1 MTKALNHYFPVLD
14 DGFCALKGFMG
25 TDDEIEQ
32 AARVSYGKGTRKV
45 SDTKNLL
52 RYLLRHHHTTP
63 FEMGELKFH
72 IRAPIYVI
80 RQWHRHRTWSYNEY
94 SGRYSEMIDSMEK
107 TAPDKWRGQSGSN
120 KQGSEGFLPL
130 DDFELRDEEDH
141 PDGGPAFTRYDG
153 GKTLSEDEQ
162 ELQENLT
169 YHYQRRLESGVAKE
183 QARKDLPVS
192 NYTEM
197 YAKVDL
203 KNLFGFL
210 RLRCDSQA
218 QWEIRQYANIMA
230 GAVQQLFPISFE
242 AWYDYHYMAS
252 SFTRLD
258 KLMLNFHMRELEE
271 GLHREGMSYDAYA
284 EEIGMGKRELAEFWD
299 KLTPPDEQDFSLDF
313 SKEYQ
318 IGKKNG

>member
-1 MTKALNHYFPVLD
+1 MTQALNHYFSVLD

-45 SDTKNLL
+45 SDTRNLL

-107 TAPDKWRGQSGSN
+107 TDPSRWRLQSGSN
-120 KQGSEGFLPL
+120 KQGSDGFLKSQGNT
-130 DDFELRDEEDH
+130 FE
-141 PDGGPAFTRYDG
+141 PDGG
-153 GKTLSEDEQ
+153 TLSRQESNLHEDIREV
-162 ELQENLT
+162 
-169 YHYQRRLESGVAKE
+169 YQDRLDAGVAKE

-210 RLRCDSQA
+210 RLRCDSHA

-230 GAVQQLFPISFE
+230 GAVKELFPISFE
-242 AWYDYHYMAS
+242 AWYDYHYTAS

-258 KLMLNFHMRELEE
+258 KLMLDFHMKEITEN
-271 GLHREGMSYDAYA
+271 LHRESRGHDDYA
-284 EEIGMGKRELAEFWD
+284 EEIGMGKRELDEFWQ
-299 KLTPPDEQDFSLDF
+299 KIEPVEPQDFSLNF
-313 SKEYQ
+313 NNTYEVKE
-318 IGKKNG
+318 GVE

>member
-1 MTKALNHYFPVLD
+1 MTKVLNHYFPVLD

-32 AARVSYGKGTRKV
+32 AARVSYGKGTRQV

-107 TAPDKWRGQSGSN
+107 TDPSKWREQSGSN
-120 KQGSEGFLPL
+120 KQGSDGFLSESEFGSIL
-130 DDFELRDEEDH
+130 SHEESSLH
-141 PDGGPAFTRYDG
+141 
-153 GKTLSEDEQ
+153 EDM
-162 ELQENLT
+162 T
-169 YHYQRRLESGVAKE
+169 KIYQRRLAEGVAKE

-210 RLRCDSQA
+210 RLRCDSHA

-230 GAVQQLFPISFE
+230 GAVEQLFPISFE

-258 KLMLNFHMRELEE
+258 KLMLQIHMDSHLQRIPLDDGDYE
-271 GLHREGMSYDAYA
+271 GYA

-299 KLTPPDEQDFSLDF
+299 KLNPPDEQDFSLDF
-313 SKEYQ
+313 SKEY
-318 IGKKNG
+318 